1 MVVPLIT
8 LVTAVIPMVLMD
20 IEFLVIMET
29 QMHLMGH
36 IHQEFMLTK
45 LTSAIIMER

>member
-29 QMHLMGH
+29 QMHLMAPM
-36 IHQEFMLTK
+36 HQELVLTQ
-45 LTSAIIMER
+45 LASATIMER